1 MKNKL
6 LANLFQRLS
15 DLFAGR
21 PRVVG
26 VDPAEDEPA
35 APIQTPAGGKLDERN
50 FAAKM
55 AAFDARGA
63 QPAEAT
69 VAGNVQLIGLDEIKR
84 QFGDLWAGVRDAA
97 HKAAE
102 EIIRANLSPLD
113 LFAPVKDESYV
124 VLFGELDAAAA
135 TIKAKAIAAEITRRL
150 CGDVENGALVTVRAV
165 ALEMARPPSGFK
177 SLAEVQ
183 AGFANAEADA
193 AARARAEGQR
203 ITKGIQFGYWPTLN
217 LKKRL
222 IAIYDCN
229 IMRRADAGY
238 MLAGDDAYPADSTGE
253 IAAALDVVAL
263 DAAHQGL
270 KAIDQQGKRAVLLL
284 PVHYETLAFRTFR
297 DRYIQGCRAFPESA
311 QRNLA
316 FHVLGLPD
324 SLPQVRLVE
333 VVSQFRPWVLGFVC
347 RLKLE
352 NPEIERFAGSG
363 LVGISTDA
371 GGTITPTPAQFDLM
385 RAFAEAAR
393 AAKLRSMFINAR
405 TVSLGSAAVRAG
417 FDFVNGDAIVR
428 MVARPGRVY
437 QLDAGATKAEGA
449 EKT

>member
-15 DLFAGR
+15 DTFAGR
-21 PRVVG
+21 PRAVG
-26 VDPAEDEPA
+26 VDSAEDEPA
-35 APIQTPAGGKLDERN
+35 APAQIPAGGKLDERN

-63 QPAEAT
+63 QPADSA

-84 QFGDLWAGVRDAA
+84 QFGDIWAGVREAA
-97 HKAAE
+97 HKTAE
-102 EIIRANLSPLD
+102 EVIRAHLSPLD

-124 VLFGELDAAAA
+124 VLFGELDRAAAA
-135 TIKAKAIAAEITRRL
+135 IKAKAIAAEITKRL

-165 ALEMARPPSGFK
+165 ALEIARPPGGFK
-177 SLAEVQ
+177 SLEAVH
-183 AGFANAEADA
+183 AGFANADADA
-193 AARARAEGQR
+193 AARAREEGQR
-203 ITKGIQFGYWPTLN
+203 VAKGIQFGYWPTLN

-238 MLAGDDAYPADSTGE
+238 MLTGDDAYPADATGE

-270 KAIDQQGKRAVLLL
+270 KAIEQHGKRAVLLL

-316 FHVLGLPD
+316 FHVLGLPEG
-324 SLPQVRLVE
+324 LPQVRLVE
-333 VVSQFRPWVLGFVC
+333 VVSQFRAWVLGFVC

-363 LVGISTDA
+363 LVGISADA
-371 GGTITPTPAQFDLM
+371 GGTTTPTPAQFDLM

-437 QLDAGATKAEGA
+437 QLDAGATKAEGT